1 MESLVETSLLG
12 NSHPSAATQDAYY
25 SHAKQLWDFCSLI
38 GAVESKLMLCN
49 KLPANRIVP
58 SIQSSVL
65 IEYIRYRRLEKG
77 AIVNDVNDN
86 VKKDINGKD
95 LLAKGG

>member
-58 SIQSSVL
+58 SIQSSGSATIGSGWSASVL
-65 IEYIRYRRLEKG
+65 TVSLCSKKIR
-77 AIVNDVNDN
+77 
-86 VKKDINGKD
+86 
-95 LLAKGG
+95 